1 MCVHIVVV
9 VMDKGMMIAAVGL
22 SWDDAHN
29 LREKLER
36 TGIYNSVSVGS
47 VGSYFPV

>member
-22 SWDDAHN
+22 SWDAAHDMRN
-29 LREKLER
+29 KLES

-47 VGSYFPV
+47 VGSYFPI